1 MKISYFIPNIASV
14 GVFLKAMKKYMF
26 SNYSFLF
33 EFES

>member
-1 MKISYFIPNIASV
+1 MKISYFMPNIASV
-14 GVFLKAMKKYMF
+14 GFFFKAMKKYML